1 MNCLRFQSIRFA
13 LIGFMVMLISAHAF
27 GGVTTIS
34 LRSTVRVSGDAPIT
48 LGQVSDI
55 EGDQAG
61 LLEGLVIGELLEGEP
76 GQWQQLGIDD
86 LRLRIEGDAGLHA
99 GSVII
104 DGAGVSVRRSEPGQR
119 IAKDAAQTEKD
130 EELKPAGPV
139 VRDHIER
146 WVRDRYR
153 IGKDL
158 MRMSFRNLDDAFLDT
173 PTTGRLVEIKEISRR
188 GRTAI
193 RVIVLDNLEV
203 AAEQALIFDVEIFR
217 EVLVATGRVNR
228 GTVLDESMVMTER
241 RWVTPDDEAA
251 SSTTALGMALSKTI
265 NGGQLIQTQHIELP
279 LVIRR
284 GDLISA
290 KSISGSVVVTVR
302 GRAKANA
309 RLGETVE
316 IESMNGLSEFRA
328 RATGK
333 GRAVI
338 LKDGEMS

>member
-1 MNCLRFQSIRFA
+1 MNDLRFHSIRFA
-13 LIGFMVMLISAHAF
+13 LIGFMLMLIPVHAF

-34 LRSTVRVSGDAPIT
+34 LRSTVRVSSDAPIT
-48 LGQVSDI
+48 LGQISEI

-61 LLEGLVIGELLEGEP
+61 LLNDLAIGELLQGES

-86 LRLRIEGDAGLHA
+86 LRARIESEPGLHA
-99 GSVII
+99 GSVVI
-104 DGAGVSVRRSEPGQR
+104 DGSGVSVRRSEVGQR
-119 IAKDAAQTEKD
+119 AAITAAQSEKE

-158 MRMSFRNLDDAFLDT
+158 MRMSFRKLDDGFLNT
-173 PTTGRLVEIKEISRR
+173 PTTDRLVEIKEISKR

-241 RWVTPDDEAA
+241 RWVIPDDEAA
-251 SSTTALGMALSKTI
+251 SSEDALGMALSKTI
-265 NGGQLIQTQHIELP
+265 NSGQLIQTQHIELP
-279 LVIRR
+279 LMIRR
-284 GDLISA
+284 GDIISA
-290 KSISGSVVVTVR
+290 KSISGSIVVTIR

-316 IESMNGLSEFRA
+316 IESMNGLSQFRA